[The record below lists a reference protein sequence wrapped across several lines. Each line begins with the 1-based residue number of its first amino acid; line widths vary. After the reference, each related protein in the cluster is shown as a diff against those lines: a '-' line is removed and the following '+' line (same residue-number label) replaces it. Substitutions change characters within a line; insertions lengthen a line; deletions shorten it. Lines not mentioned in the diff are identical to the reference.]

1 MKKIFITGI
10 NGLLGTNLAHLL
22 LAKGYIV
29 YGIIRKK
36 SRYHGQQHKNLHL
49 IQMDLWGNY
58 DSYLQKSDFV
68 IHLAA
73 DTSTNKLS
81 PQDYL
86 EVNYE
91 ATKRLFEHAQKQN
104 ICRFIYISTAN
115 TLGFGD
121 RKHPGTEKMSMRVPF
136 SQLFYAQ
143 SKMEAEKFLFENSA
157 KLETCILNPTFLIG
171 PYDYKPSSGKI
182 IRMALG
188 KRIVFYPPGGK
199 NFVSAK
205 DVALAVYKSLY
216 IKNPSGNYLIAG
228 ENLSYFEFYK
238 RLRDIT
244 GDRQVLILLPKP
256 VLLIIGHVGDL
267 IRSLGVKTSLSLVNM
282 KILCVQNFYSN
293 RKSRKAFDLRYSP
306 IKLAIT
312 EAVSYFRKIDKEEN
326 PNSQARK

>member
-10 NGLLGTNLAHLL
+10 SGLLGTNLAHLL

-29 YGIIRKK
+29 YGIIRKR

-58 DSYLQKSDFV
+58 DSFLQKSDFV

-81 PQDYL
+81 PQEHL
-86 EVNYE
+86 EVNYK

-104 ICRFIYISTAN
+104 IRRFIYISTAN
-115 TLGFGD
+115 TLGFGN
-121 RKHPGTEKMSMRVPF
+121 RKQPGTEKIPMKDPF
-136 SQLFYAQ
+136 SRLFYAQ
-143 SKMEAEKFLFENSA
+143 SKMKAEKFLFKGSA

-171 PYDYKPSSGKI
+171 PYDSKPSSGKI

-188 KRIVFYPPGGK
+188 KKIVFCPPGGK
-199 NFVSAK
+199 NFVSVK
-205 DVALAVYKSLY
+205 DVAQAIYKSLH

-228 ENLSYFEFYK
+228 ENLSYIEFYK

-244 GDRQVLILLPKP
+244 GDRQVLIPLPKP
-256 VLLIIGHVGDL
+256 VLLAIGHVGEL

-282 KILCVQNFYSN
+282 EILCVQNFYSN
-293 RKSRKAFDLRYSP
+293 RKSREAFDLHYSSINP
-306 IKLAIT
+306 AIR

-326 PNSQARK
+326 RYSQACK